1 MALTLSQLADRI
13 GAELRL
19 AGDASGD
26 QLVHRCLGLDDAG
39 PDDVS
44 FLANPRYAEQVATTR
59 AAAVIVAREV
69 NADGRTLLVADDPYF
84 AFRNAVVALHGF
96 REHPAPSPTDGELI
110 SPLAV
115 ISPTA
120 KIGKGCQIHPY
131 AVISD
136 EVTLGENCV
145 IYPHTFVGPR
155 STLGDDCLLYPGVV
169 VYDDCL
175 IGSRVTLHAGCSI
188 GQDGFGY
195 ATHRG
200 AHHKIPQVGNVII
213 EDDVEL
219 GANCAIDRAT
229 VGSTIIGTGTK
240 FSDLVAIGHGTKVG
254 KHNLL
259 VALVGLAGS
268 VETGDYVAMGGM
280 VGVAGH
286 LKIGNM
292 VQIAAT
298 SGVMT
303 DIPDNSQFGGTP
315 AMPLTEAKRLHLH
328 SLRLPD
334 LLARVK
340 KLERELEKLRKNSDA
355 DA

>member
-1 MALTLSQLADRI
+1 MTLSQLAERI
-13 GAELRL
+13 GATLQPADPADADRL
-19 AGDASGD
+19 VAG
-26 QLVHRCLGLDDAG
+26 CLGLDDAG
-39 PDDVS
+39 PEDVS
-44 FLANPRYAEQVATTR
+44 FLANQRYADQVARTR
-59 AAAVIVAREV
+59 AAAVIVAEEV
-69 NADGRTLLVADDPYF
+69 QCPGKTLLVAKDPYF
-84 AFRNAVVALHGF
+84 AFRNAVVELHGF
-96 REHPAPSPTDGELI
+96 RRHPAHSPEPI

-115 ISPTA
+115 IAPTA
-120 KIGKGCQIHPY
+120 TLGEGCVVHPY

-136 EVTLGENCV
+136 NVTLGRNCIV
-145 IYPHTFVGPR
+145 YPHTFIGPDT
-155 STLGDDCLLYPGVV
+155 TLGDDCVLYPNVV
-169 VYDDCL
+169 VYDRCV
-175 IGSRVTLHAGCSI
+175 IGRRVTLHAGCVI

-195 ATHRG
+195 ATHNG

-229 VGSTIIGTGTK
+229 VGSTVIGTGSK
-240 FSDLVAIGHGTKVG
+240 FSNLVAIGHGTKVG

-286 LKIGNM
+286 LKIGDM

-303 DIPDNSQFGGTP
+303 DIPDKTQYGGTP

-328 SLRLPD
+328 SIRLPD
-334 LLARVK
+334 LFARVK
-340 KLERELEKLRKNSDA
+340 KLERELAKLRQSD
-355 DA
+355 DE